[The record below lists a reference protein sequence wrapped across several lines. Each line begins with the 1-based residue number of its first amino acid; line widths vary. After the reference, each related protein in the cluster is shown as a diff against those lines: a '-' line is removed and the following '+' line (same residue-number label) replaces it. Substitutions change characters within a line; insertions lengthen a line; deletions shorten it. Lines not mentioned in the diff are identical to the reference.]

1 MNDYAQLALDG
12 TKILFAVSPLLVLFY
27 IIFSGFETD
36 DAENAKRKKKD
47 DFRLD
52 GHAE

>member
-1 MNDYAQLALDG
+1 MRCVPWQLVV
-12 TKILFAVSPLLVLFY
+12 AVSPLLVLFY
-27 IIFSGFETD
+27 IVFSGFD
-36 DAENAKRKKKD
+36 SAEAEEAKRKKKE